1 MFLQPFLSKLSKQ
14 PKEFNKK
21 TNRIRSDIRWW
32 NDETNSNIWMSSI
45 SCILKVVIALSG
57 DDVDSLH

>member
-21 TNRIRSDIRWW
+21 TNRIRLNIRWR
-32 NDETNSNIWMSSI
+32 NDETNSNILMSSI

-57 DDVDSLH
+57 DDVNSLH